1 MEFLNN
7 PMTPVQAVQ
16 SGRLLT
22 DNWDELLQ
30 FSETL
35 DYDEDKVARINA
47 EGKTKMEADGKV
59 TWAEIVRTA
68 ASYVPEFV
76 NAEKAK
82 DLDINMHF
90 KIGGQEEVMESYT
103 LTVKDGKA
111 SFSEGLHGEATSTT
125 AMDSETFLS
134 TLVYGRKE
142 DAGELELSD
151 ADLEGIAG
159 GKGGSCGAATS
170 SGAIC
175 GAEATRTF

>member
-1 MEFLNN
+1 
-7 PMTPVQAVQ
+7 
-16 SGRLLT
+16 
-22 DNWDELLQ
+22 
-30 FSETL
+30 
-35 DYDEDKVARINA
+35 
-47 EGKTKMEADGKV
+47 MEADGKV

-76 NAEKAK
+76 NTEKAK

-90 KIGGQEEVMESYT
+90 KIGGQEEVMGSYT

-159 GKGGSCGAATS
+159 GKGGCGAAA
-170 SGAIC
+170 SGPSACAAQGCVAAATGVGACGGDIC
-175 GAEATRTF
+175 GYAACGIVLTGVDGCAVDACPIDVIPGVPFI